1 MIKSEL
7 IKLVAKKLIIFTE
20 RDIELSVSHVLNR
33 IVEAL
38 YTGDRVEIRCFGSFT
53 LRYRPPRN
61 AHNPKTGIRVIT
73 LPKYVP
79 HFKPGKDLRDR
90 VNASKHLPIKKEL
103 REQD

>member
-7 IKLVAKKLIIFTE
+7 IKSIAKKLIIFTE
-20 RDIELSVSHVLNR
+20 RDIELSINHILNR
-33 IVEAL
+33 IAEAL
-38 YTGDRVEIRCFGSFT
+38 YTGNRVEIRGFGGFT

-61 AHNPKTGIRVIT
+61 AHNPKTCIRVIT

-90 VNASKHLPIKKEL
+90 VNASRHLPIMKEL

>member
-20 RDIELSVSHVLNR
+20 RDIELSASRILNR

-38 YTGDRVEIRCFGSFT
+38 YTGDRVEIRGFGSFT

>member
-7 IKLVAKKLIIFTE
+7 IKSIAKKLIIFTE
-20 RDIELSVSHVLNR
+20 RDIELSINHILNR
-33 IVEAL
+33 VAEAL
-38 YTGDRVEIRCFGSFT
+38 YTGNRVEIRGFGGFT

-61 AHNPKTGIRVIT
+61 AHNPKTGFRVIT

-79 HFKPGKDLRDR
+79 HFKAGKDLRDR
-90 VNASKHLPIKKEL
+90 VNATRHLPIMKEL